1 MGVVT
6 GVLMAIGL
14 NQLLV
19 SKLEMARLPLPY
31 LLGGAKRVLPARHHR
46 RVRPGLEGGDD
57 LIGHWPPAA
66 HDAHAFARVRGP
78 GRAVNAMLAP
88 CQPY

>member
-1 MGVVT
+1 MITSVGVVT

-31 LLGGAKRVLPARHHR
+31 LLGGAMVFYLLGIIAVYGPAWKAATISCGTGHPQRMTLMHLPGSAAPGARS
-46 RVRPGLEGGDD
+46 
-57 LIGHWPPAA
+57 
-66 HDAHAFARVRGP
+66 
-78 GRAVNAMLAP
+78 ML
-88 CQPY
+88 C